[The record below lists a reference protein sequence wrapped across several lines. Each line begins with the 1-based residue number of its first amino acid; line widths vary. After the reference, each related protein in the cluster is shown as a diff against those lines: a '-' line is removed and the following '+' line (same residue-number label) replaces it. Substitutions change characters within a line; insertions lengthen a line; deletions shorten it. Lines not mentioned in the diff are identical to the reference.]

1 MVMSLFHSV
10 SDLIG
15 HTPLLQLHKL
25 DTGPCSLFL
34 KLENQNPGGS
44 IKDRVALSMINEA
57 ERQGKLAPGGTII
70 EATAGNTGLGLAL
83 IAAQKNYRLILVVP
97 DKMSREKIFHLR
109 ALGATVLLT
118 RSDVNKGHPAY
129 YQDYARRLAD
139 ETPGAFYIDQFN
151 NDANPLAH
159 ATSTF
164 AQPAPGQHTGYEYS
178 RSGNPTRHALETA
191 IADLENGTRGYAF
204 ASGLAAISTVL
215 ELLDKDSHL
224 VAVDD
229 VYGGTYRLLENV
241 RRRSAGLQV
250 SWVKPDDLAG
260 IEAAIRPDTRMIWV
274 ETPTNPLLKL
284 ADLSAIAAIARRHN
298 LISVADNTFAS
309 PAIHR
314 PLEHGFDIVVHSAT
328 KYLNGHSDVV
338 AGLAVVGDNSELAEK
353 LGYLQNAVGGVL
365 DPFSS
370 FLTLRGIR
378 TLALRMERHS
388 ANALQLAEWLE
399 QQPEVERVWFPWLAS
414 HPHHQ
419 LARQQMALPGG
430 MISVVVKGDEGYAER
445 IISKLRWF
453 TLAESLGGVE
463 SLVSQPFSMTHA
475 SIPLEKRLA
484 NGITP
489 QLIRLSVGIE
499 DPHDLIADWQQALRR
514 E

>member
-1 MVMSLFHSV
+1 MSSIHTLSVHSGTFTDSHGAVMPP
-10 SDLIG
+10 I
-15 HTPLLQLHKL
+15 
-25 DTGPCSLFL
+25 
-34 KLENQNPGGS
+34 
-44 IKDRVALSMINEA
+44 
-57 ERQGKLAPGGTII
+57 
-70 EATAGNTGLGLAL
+70 
-83 IAAQKNYRLILVVP
+83 Y
-97 DKMSREKIFHLR
+97 
-109 ALGATVLLT
+109 
-118 RSDVNKGHPAY
+118 
-129 YQDYARRLAD
+129 
-139 ETPGAFYIDQFN
+139 
-151 NDANPLAH
+151 

-241 RRRSAGLQV
+241 RHRSAGLQV

-378 TLALRMERHS
+378 T
-388 ANALQLAEWLE
+388 
-399 QQPEVERVWFPWLAS
+399 
-414 HPHHQ
+414 
-419 LARQQMALPGG
+419 
-430 MISVVVKGDEGYAER
+430 
-445 IISKLRWF
+445 
-453 TLAESLGGVE
+453 
-463 SLVSQPFSMTHA
+463 
-475 SIPLEKRLA
+475 
-484 NGITP
+484 
-489 QLIRLSVGIE
+489 
-499 DPHDLIADWQQALRR
+499 
-514 E
+514 